1 MVLQTKPGL
10 SAYASDPQAAANS
23 LASLLDK
30 AQGVVP
36 QDLRPKT
43 PVKVGVSESDKFSFL
58 IYQDFLFDAVMP
70 FSKNFSL
77 NY

>member
-30 AQGVVP
+30 AQSVVP

-43 PVKVGVSESDKFSFL
+43 PVKVGVSEFR
-58 IYQDFLFDAVMP
+58 
-70 FSKNFSL
+70 
-77 NY
+77 